1 MELND
6 EIVNLCKSFKL
17 STVAQEYHTI
27 ASTAA
32 KESWQYVQ
40 FLHELLKLD
49 FGDKIYVHLKS
60 SDILTIPYNYTS
72 KIKNATK
79 EQLQNYRLIGGGIGV
94 HFEDIDE
101 DISIGGIIDYK
112 IKHELRA
119 S

>member
-49 FGDKIYVHLKS
+49 SDNRMDRSKS
-60 SDILTIPYNYTS
+60 VLTKLASFPA
-72 KIKNATK
+72 IKTL
-79 EQLQNYRLIGGGIGV
+79 E
-94 HFEDIDE
+94 
-101 DISIGGIIDYK
+101 
-112 IKHELRA
+112 
-119 S
+119 